1 MNQKIEFKKDCMLK
15 TYVSSITDIS
25 LTHDYK
31 ILDDTIEGY
40 FDVTGSY
47 KVTMSSVET
56 EEFMFTIPFTIA
68 LSSLIDKDTIDLKL
82 SDFNYSVEK
91 DVLHLKM
98 FLDMDY
104 QEIEIKEDTE
114 DNEEIDNMIND
125 LIDIDKES
133 TTDIKSPSEF
143 HNEVML
149 DNVIDSKEEV
159 STKEKVSEKNF
170 NTIFNEVKESNFSKY
185 KVYIMRSE
193 DTLESILVKYN
204 VTMDEIKEYNDIDNI
219 NIGSKIVIPYNK
231 NEQD

>member
-56 EEFMFTIPFTIA
+56 EDFMFTIPFTIA

-104 QEIEIKEDTE
+104 QEIEIKEEVE
-114 DNEEIDNMIND
+114 DSEEIDNMIND
-125 LIDIDKES
+125 LMDKES

-159 STKEKVSEKNF
+159 STKEKVSEENF

>member
-56 EEFMFTIPFTIA
+56 ESFMFTIPFTIA

-125 LIDIDKES
+125 LMDKES
-133 TTDIKSPSEF
+133 ITNIKSPSEF

-170 NTIFNEVKESNFSKY
+170 NTIF
-185 KVYIMRSE
+185 IH
-193 DTLESILVKYN
+193 
-204 VTMDEIKEYNDIDNI
+204 
-219 NIGSKIVIPYNK
+219 
-231 NEQD
+231 

>member
-56 EEFMFTIPFTIA
+56 ESFMFTIPFTIA

-125 LIDIDKES
+125 LIDKDS

-159 STKEKVSEKNF
+159 KEKVSEKNF

-204 VTMDEIKEYNDIDNI
+204 VTMEEIKEYNDIDNI

>member
-56 EEFMFTIPFTIA
+56 ESFMFTIPFTIA

-91 DVLHLKM
+91 DVLHLKI

-125 LIDIDKES
+125 LIDKES
-133 TTDIKSPSEF
+133 TTNIKSPSEF

-149 DNVIDSKEEV
+149 DNVIDSNEEV
-159 STKEKVSEKNF
+159 STKEEVSEKNF

>member
-56 EEFMFTIPFTIA
+56 ESFMFTIPFTIA

-104 QEIEIKEDTE
+104 QEIEIKEDIE

-125 LIDIDKES
+125 LMDKES
-133 TTDIKSPSEF
+133 TTNIKSPSEF

-149 DNVIDSKEEV
+149 DNVLDSKEEV
-159 STKEKVSEKNF
+159 STKEEVSEKNF

-204 VTMDEIKEYNDIDNI
+204 VTMDEIKEYNNIDNI

>member
-56 EEFMFTIPFTIA
+56 ESFMFTIPFTIA

-125 LIDIDKES
+125 LIDKDS

>member
-56 EEFMFTIPFTIA
+56 EDFMFTIPFTIA

-104 QEIEIKEDTE
+104 QEIEIKEDTK

-125 LIDIDKES
+125 LMDKES

-149 DNVIDSKEEV
+149 DNVLDSKEEV

>member
-56 EEFMFTIPFTIA
+56 ESFMFTIPFTIA

-125 LIDIDKES
+125 LMDKES
-133 TTDIKSPSEF
+133 TTNIKSPSEF

-204 VTMDEIKEYNDIDNI
+204 VTMNEIKEYNDIDNI

>member
-1 MNQKIEFKKDCMLK
+1 MLK

-56 EEFMFTIPFTIA
+56 ESFMFTIPFTIA

-82 SDFNYSVEK
+82 FDFNYSVEK

-104 QEIEIKEDTE
+104 QEIEIKEDIK

-125 LIDIDKES
+125 LMDKES

-149 DNVIDSKEEV
+149 DNVVDFKEEV

>member
-56 EEFMFTIPFTIA
+56 ESFMFTIPFTIA

-104 QEIEIKEDTE
+104 QEIEIKEDIK

-125 LIDIDKES
+125 LIDKDS

-193 DTLESILVKYN
+193 HTLESILVKYN
-204 VTMDEIKEYNDIDNI
+204 VTMEEIKEYNDIDNI

>member
-56 EEFMFTIPFTIA
+56 ESFMFTIPFTIA

-104 QEIEIKEDTE
+104 QEIEIKEDIK

-125 LIDIDKES
+125 LMDKES

-149 DNVIDSKEEV
+149 DNVVDSKEEV

-193 DTLESILVKYN
+193 DTPESILVKYN

>member
-56 EEFMFTIPFTIA
+56 ESFMFTIPFTIA

-125 LIDIDKES
+125 LMDKES

-149 DNVIDSKEEV
+149 DNVLDSKEEV
-159 STKEKVSEKNF
+159 KDKVSEKNF

>member
-56 EEFMFTIPFTIA
+56 ESFMFTIPFTIA

-104 QEIEIKEDTE
+104 QEIEIKEDIE

-125 LIDIDKES
+125 LIDKES

>member
-15 TYVSSITDIS
+15 TYVSSITDVS

-56 EEFMFTIPFTIA
+56 ESFMFTIPFTIA

-104 QEIEIKEDTE
+104 QEIEIKEDIE

-125 LIDIDKES
+125 LMDKES
-133 TTDIKSPSEF
+133 TTNIKSPSEF

-149 DNVIDSKEEV
+149 DNVLDSKEEV

>member
-56 EEFMFTIPFTIA
+56 EDFMFTIPFTIA

-104 QEIEIKEDTE
+104 QEIEIKEDIE

-125 LIDIDKES
+125 LMDKES
-133 TTDIKSPSEF
+133 TTNIKSPSEF

>member
-15 TYVSSITDIS
+15 TYVSNITDIS

-56 EEFMFTIPFTIA
+56 ESFMFTIPFTIA

-104 QEIEIKEDTE
+104 QEIEIKEDIE

-125 LIDIDKES
+125 LMDKES
-133 TTDIKSPSEF
+133 TTNIKSPSEF

-204 VTMDEIKEYNDIDNI
+204 VTMEEIKEYNDIDNI

>member
-56 EEFMFTIPFTIA
+56 ESFMFTIPFTIA

-91 DVLHLKM
+91 DVLTLKS

-104 QEIEIKEDTE
+104 QEIEIKEDIK

-125 LIDIDKES
+125 LIDKES

-149 DNVIDSKEEV
+149 DNVLDSKEEV

>member
-125 LIDIDKES
+125 LMDKES
-133 TTDIKSPSEF
+133 TTNIKSPSEF

>member
-56 EEFMFTIPFTIA
+56 ESFMFTIPFTIA

-125 LIDIDKES
+125 LMDKES
-133 TTDIKSPSEF
+133 TIDIKSPSEF

>member
-56 EEFMFTIPFTIA
+56 ESFMFTIPFTIA

-104 QEIEIKEDTE
+104 QEIEIKEDIK

-125 LIDIDKES
+125 LMDKES

-159 STKEKVSEKNF
+159 STKENVSEKNF

>member
-56 EEFMFTIPFTIA
+56 ESFMFTIPFTIA

-125 LIDIDKES
+125 LMDKES
-133 TTDIKSPSEF
+133 ITNIKSPSEF

-170 NTIFNEVKESNFSKY
+170 NTIFNEVKENNFSKY

-219 NIGSKIVIPYNK
+219 NIGSKIVILYNK

>member
-56 EEFMFTIPFTIA
+56 ESFMFTIPFTIA

-104 QEIEIKEDTE
+104 QEIEIKEDIK

-125 LIDIDKES
+125 LMDKES
-133 TTDIKSPSEF
+133 ITDIKSPSEF

-149 DNVIDSKEEV
+149 DNVVDSKEEV

>member
-56 EEFMFTIPFTIA
+56 ESFMFTIPFTIA

-125 LIDIDKES
+125 LMDKES
-133 TTDIKSPSEF
+133 TTNIKSPSEF

-204 VTMDEIKEYNDIDNI
+204 VTMDELKEYNDIDNI

>member
-56 EEFMFTIPFTIA
+56 ESFMFTIPFTIA

-125 LIDIDKES
+125 LMDKES
-133 TTDIKSPSEF
+133 TTNIKSPSEF

-149 DNVIDSKEEV
+149 ENVLDSKEEV

>member
-56 EEFMFTIPFTIA
+56 ESFMFTIPFTIA

-104 QEIEIKEDTE
+104 QEIEIKEDIK

-125 LIDIDKES
+125 LIDKES
-133 TTDIKSPSEF
+133 TTNIKSPSEF

>member
-56 EEFMFTIPFTIA
+56 ESFMFTIPFTIA

-104 QEIEIKEDTE
+104 QEIEIKEDIK

-125 LIDIDKES
+125 LIDKDS

-149 DNVIDSKEEV
+149 DNVLDSKEEV
-159 STKEKVSEKNF
+159 KENVSEKNF

>member
-56 EEFMFTIPFTIA
+56 ESFMFTIPFTIA

-104 QEIEIKEDTE
+104 QEIEIKEDIK

-125 LIDIDKES
+125 LMDKES

-149 DNVIDSKEEV
+149 DNVLDSNEEV
-159 STKEKVSEKNF
+159 STKEEVSEKNF

>member
-56 EEFMFTIPFTIA
+56 ESFMFTIPFTIA

-104 QEIEIKEDTE
+104 QEIEIKEDIE

-125 LIDIDKES
+125 LKDKES

>member
-56 EEFMFTIPFTIA
+56 ESFMFTIPFTIA

-104 QEIEIKEDTE
+104 QELEIKEDIK

-125 LIDIDKES
+125 LIDKDS

-149 DNVIDSKEEV
+149 DNVLDSKEEV

>member
-104 QEIEIKEDTE
+104 QEIEIKEDIK

-125 LIDIDKES
+125 LMDKES
-133 TTDIKSPSEF
+133 TTNIKSPSEF

-149 DNVIDSKEEV
+149 DNVLDSKEEV
-159 STKEKVSEKNF
+159 STKEEVSEKNF
-170 NTIFNEVKESNFSKY
+170 NTIFNEVKENDFSKY

>member
-25 LTHDYK
+25 ITHDYK

-56 EEFMFTIPFTIA
+56 EDFMFTIPFTIA

-104 QEIEIKEDTE
+104 QEIEIKEEVE
-114 DNEEIDNMIND
+114 DSEEIDNMIND
-125 LIDIDKES
+125 LMDKES

-170 NTIFNEVKESNFSKY
+170 NTIFNEVKENNFSKY

>member
-56 EEFMFTIPFTIA
+56 ESFMFTIPFTIA

-104 QEIEIKEDTE
+104 QEIEIKEDIK

-125 LIDIDKES
+125 LMDKES
-133 TTDIKSPSEF
+133 ITDIKSPSEF

-159 STKEKVSEKNF
+159 KEKVSEKNF

-204 VTMDEIKEYNDIDNI
+204 VTMEEIKEYNDIDNI

>member
-56 EEFMFTIPFTIA
+56 ESFMFTIPFTIA

-125 LIDIDKES
+125 LMDKES
-133 TTDIKSPSEF
+133 TTNIKSPSEF

-149 DNVIDSKEEV
+149 DNVLDSKEEV
-159 STKEKVSEKNF
+159 KEKVSEKNF

>member
-56 EEFMFTIPFTIA
+56 ESFMFTIPFTIA

-104 QEIEIKEDTE
+104 QEIEIKEDTK

-125 LIDIDKES
+125 LMDKEN
-133 TTDIKSPSEF
+133 TTNIKSPSEF

>member
-1 MNQKIEFKKDCMLK
+1 
-15 TYVSSITDIS
+15 
-25 LTHDYK
+25 
-31 ILDDTIEGY
+31 
-40 FDVTGSY
+40 
-47 KVTMSSVET
+47 
-56 EEFMFTIPFTIA
+56 
-68 LSSLIDKDTIDLKL
+68 
-82 SDFNYSVEK
+82 
-91 DVLHLKM
+91 
-98 FLDMDY
+98 
-104 QEIEIKEDTE
+104 
-114 DNEEIDNMIND
+114 MIND
-125 LIDIDKES
+125 LMDEES

>member
-56 EEFMFTIPFTIA
+56 ESFMFTIPFTIA

-104 QEIEIKEDTE
+104 QEIEIKEDIE

-125 LIDIDKES
+125 LMDKES

-159 STKEKVSEKNF
+159 KEKVSEKNF

>member
-56 EEFMFTIPFTIA
+56 EDFMFTIPFTIA

-104 QEIEIKEDTE
+104 QEIEIKEDIE

-125 LIDIDKES
+125 LMDKES
-133 TTDIKSPSEF
+133 TTNIKSPSEF

-159 STKEKVSEKNF
+159 STKEKVSEKYF

>member
-56 EEFMFTIPFTIA
+56 ESFMFTIPFTIA

-125 LIDIDKES
+125 LMDKES
-133 TTDIKSPSEF
+133 TTNIKSPSEF

-159 STKEKVSEKNF
+159 STKEKVSEENF

>member
-56 EEFMFTIPFTIA
+56 ESFMFTIPFTIA

-104 QEIEIKEDTE
+104 QEIEIKEDIE
-114 DNEEIDNMIND
+114 NNEEIDNMIND
-125 LIDIDKES
+125 LMDKES
-133 TTDIKSPSEF
+133 TTNIKSPSEF

-159 STKEKVSEKNF
+159 SKKEKVSEKNF
-170 NTIFNEVKESNFSKY
+170 NTIFSEVKESNFSKY